1 MNKYELIDID
11 EESLADVTLSN
22 EQKESLK
29 KSLKFTLNWCFV
41 NNTDLDIDFSPLI
54 YIQLI

>member
-29 KSLKFTLNWCFV
+29 SL
-41 NNTDLDIDFSPLI
+41 
-54 YIQLI
+54 